1 MEIGVV
7 SSSLVINLE
16 QRIFFFSK
24 NNCNERF
31 FDPLKGW
38 FEFGDAENIFW
49 KIEFHSVCDYLSID
63 KYFYSWLFIVGLTYD
78 IFLLNSQI
86 NHIYLNDLLLNLDRL

>member
-1 MEIGVV
+1 MND
-7 SSSLVINLE
+7 S
-16 QRIFFFSK
+16 
-24 NNCNERF
+24 
-31 FDPLKGW
+31 LKGW
-38 FEFGDAENIFW
+38 FGDAENIFW